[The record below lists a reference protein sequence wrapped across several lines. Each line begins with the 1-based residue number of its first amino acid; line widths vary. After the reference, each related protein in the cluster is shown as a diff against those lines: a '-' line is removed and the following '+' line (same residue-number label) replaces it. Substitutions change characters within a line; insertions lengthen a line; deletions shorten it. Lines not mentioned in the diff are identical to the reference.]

1 MNGMINTFPKNIIKV
16 STDSKAKEE
25 GAMISSTA
33 KSQDPRLIEDYR
45 SDLRQ
50 TSPDSEALISS
61 DDEGDHLDSPQ
72 QVKYR
77 QKPVSRVMQLNEA
90 TPVVSVPRKDSIAS
104 SSMSPTTSHP
114 STPPSDVGVWA
125 QQTSGNSNIGRGH
138 SGMSSFP
145 WSSGIWNIEPRKEPP
160 PRLTEVRS
168 SPTSVGPKLTPSNGL
183 YSETNVIPKDQLNNP
198 TIPFP
203 IPLHPTPKTY
213 RSQSYSVGQLD
224 PDSSASLMTNFSF
237 GSISR
242 GRSIQNSGL
251 QHKPSRPSMLS
262 EMTSDGILGRF
273 KGVNDHDNNVRQN
286 RMNDVSPS
294 SEAKNSKTPTHGNG
308 SPLQKP
314 LTSGIFPASSTS
326 NMIPCKSHGA
336 FPEEFDSAIDEP
348 DDLYESLQEGHLK
361 FLSRRRL
368 SGARSMNNSQVATY
382 GIVENRKLENL
393 KKASWQSSLGFGG
406 LGDVSQSRRHSFAD
420 IPTCHNAVERI
431 TETTFGKEK
440 KVRENSSPN
449 EYSNDY
455 QEQKSGPFIE
465 QTASYFDRISA
476 PSRKSSSY
484 NTAPLQAPSHPHA
497 IQKFYS
503 GTRSGSTYN
512 VIYNSNL
519 SRQSHSFIIVLFK
532 CSRSEI
538 FYIQEGTGLAVK
550 SGDLV
555 IVEADRGTDLGTV
568 ARANVDWVT
577 AKELHEYYTEEHYK
591 WLTMYSQ
598 VVLRSLEVKSVCSN
612 TLPNGFLGIP
622 GGVMGNSVSQ
632 ESNQSDIKPKIIKR
646 LAQKH
651 EIQALREKEGSE
663 AKAKRICMQKV
674 KEHGLSMEILDAEFQ
689 MDWKKLTFYYFADV
703 YINFNSL
710 VTDLFKIYKTR
721 IWMSAINP
729 ASFACSSLSLKA
741 PHFTDSA
748 ALNGPVSKK
757 SERHRPNFEAQNAS
771 CTLQATRGLPNMY
784 SQQLTIPV
792 DPSSN
797 SFSTPSNPFGLQAY
811 IGTNPR
817 NAFVFPNVYV
827 PNDPLIGHTAQ
838 TEFRGQKTR
847 FPVQNITF
855 SLYDY
860 SDLRHR
866 PMCGPDDAWA
876 KSFQKLSINNR

>member
-1 MNGMINTFPKNIIKV
+1 MV
-16 STDSKAKEE
+16 SSMA
-25 GAMISSTA
+25 I
-33 KSQDPRLIEDYR
+33 SQDPKFTEDYK

-50 TSPDSEALISS
+50 PTPDSEALISS
-61 DDEGDHLDSPQ
+61 DDECNHLDSPQ
-72 QVKYR
+72 QVKNR
-77 QKPVSRVMQLNEA
+77 QKPVSRVKQLNEA
-90 TPVVSVPRKDSIAS
+90 APVASLTRKDSITS

-125 QQTSGNSNIGRGH
+125 HQTQGNSNVGRGH

-160 PRLTEVRS
+160 SRLSEVRS
-168 SPTSVGPKLTPSNGL
+168 SPSSIGSSLTPSNGL
-183 YSETNVIPKDQLNNP
+183 YSETNTIQKDQLTNP

-224 PDSSASLMTNFSF
+224 QDSSASLMTNFSF
-237 GSISR
+237 GSKNR

-262 EMTSDGILGRF
+262 EMTNEGILGRL
-273 KGVNDHDNNVRQN
+273 KEINDHDNNISRN
-286 RMNDVSPS
+286 RMNDVSS
-294 SEAKNSKTPTHGNG
+294 CEAKNVKTHTHDNG
-308 SPLQKP
+308 SSLQQS
-314 LTSGIFPASSTS
+314 LTSSILPASSIS
-326 NMIPCKSHGA
+326 NTILYNSHGA
-336 FPEEFDSAIDEP
+336 FPEEFDSAIDEL
-348 DDLYESLQEGHLK
+348 DDLHESLHEGHLK
-361 FLSRRRL
+361 IL
-368 SGARSMNNSQVATY
+368 SGRRPSGAGSLNNSRVANC
-382 GIVENRKLENL
+382 GFVENRKLENV

-420 IPTCHNAVERI
+420 IPTSHHAAERI
-431 TETTFGKEK
+431 TKTTFGKEK
-440 KVRENSSPN
+440 IVQEKPSPQ
-449 EYSNDY
+449 EYSSDY
-455 QEQKSGPFIE
+455 QEQTPGSFIE

-476 PSRKSSSY
+476 PSRKSGSY
-484 NTAPLQAPSHPHA
+484 GTAPLLTPSHPHA
-497 IQKFYS
+497 VQTLYGGI
-503 GTRSGSTYN
+503 RSSSTYN
-512 VIYNSNL
+512 VIYNSNQP
-519 SRQSHSFIIVLFK
+519 RQSNSFIIVLFK

-568 ARANVDWVT
+568 ARANVDWAT

-598 VVLRSLEVKSVCSN
+598 VVSRSLEVKAVCSS
-612 TLPNGFLGIP
+612 TLSNGFQGSP
-622 GGVMGNSVSQ
+622 GGVLGNSILQ

-748 ALNGPVSKK
+748 VLNGSVVKK
-757 SERHRPNFEAQNAS
+757 TEWHRPMFEPQKLS
-771 CTLQATRGLPNMY
+771 CALQATRELPNMY
-784 SQQLTIPV
+784 SQQLNIPV
-792 DPSSN
+792 ERSFN
-797 SFSTPSNPFGLQAY
+797 SFLTPSFASGLPAY
-811 IGTNPR
+811 IGSNPR
-817 NAFVFPNVYV
+817 NASVFPNVFV
-827 PNDPLIGHTAQ
+827 PNDPLIGFTAQ
-838 TEFRGQKTR
+838 TDFRRQKMR
-847 FPVQNITF
+847 FPVQNITLPVYQD
-855 SLYDY
+855 SDY
-860 SDLRHR
+860 RQRST
-866 PMCGPDDAWA
+866 CNPDEAWA
-876 KSFQKLSINNR
+876 KSLQKLSIDNR